1 MSPLLRISLTFPE
14 PMSYSLTVTES
25 GGLTL
30 GLTGP
35 AGPAGATGGVT
46 SVAGRT
52 GPVTLVSA
60 DITDATE
67 VATANTVAKRDSTGG
82 GVTFGTSESEFGV
95 AGEGL
100 AYGVYGFCYDSIA
113 IGGETAT
120 GTGLSANSNSGTG
133 ASISTVTGTYHA
145 LFGNTGSNRSFVA
158 LLNGAFGWFRN
169 SNRTLTIEA
178 AATLAASRT
187 YIIPDATGTTVPIVP
202 AYTDLTAANAAAL
215 GAGTFFWNTALKKLQ
230 VTTV

>member
-1 MSPLLRISLTFPE
+1 MASSEYKLAVVNGTSL
-14 PMSYSLTVTES
+14 SLS
-25 GGLTL
+25 LN
-30 GLTGP
+30 GP
-35 AGPAGATGGVT
+35 AGPTGATGGVT

-67 VATANTVAKRDSTGG
+67 VAEANTVAKRDSTGG
-82 GVTFGTSESEFGV
+82 GVYFGASESEFGV
-95 AGEGL
+95 AGEGS

-145 LFGNTGSNRSFVA
+145 LFGSAGSNRSFIARV
-158 LLNGAFGWFRN
+158 NGAIGWFRN
-169 SNRTLTIEA
+169 SNQTLSIEA
-178 AATLAASRT
+178 AATLGANRA
-187 YIIPDATGTTVPIVP
+187 YVVPDATGTIVPIVP
-202 AYTDLTAANAAAL
+202 AYADETAANAAAL
-215 GAGTFFWNTALKKLQ
+215 GAGTFYWDTTLKKLQ
-230 VTTV
+230 VTTA